1 MDRVLVYVDWENIHY
16 TLEKIYR
23 VDVPALECLKTI
35 IVRAKEYGRPHV
47 EVYYNDHLGRRD
59 HDLGRAIRACGA
71 YAQPISSARV
81 EKNLADTYIATDA
94 IRQYIHQKPSV
105 VIIVSGDNGYSPVL
119 RAIKDEGGE
128 ALIFSFKKSMAN
140 VFQDSMLV
148 DEPIILDE
156 LILPHGTPLAST
168 FELKQES
175 TTSKKP
181 ESTANLVV
189 QLPPPRSVRS
199 QAAPKRVQRT
209 AADFI
214 DSPTSGSAIRIILRL
229 TQALAHE
236 FGENIYTRDNL
247 PAACSSESEEWTP
260 ILDVVHEAIATGKL
274 SVLHKNRTGVAD
286 DYVPNWEHPSVR
298 SVLLAWV
305 AFVEKLRYM
314 APGAAQ
320 DTPKEL
326 ILSQICPSE
335 KEKALYYSPDR
346 ALLEA
351 VMSEAEGIG
360 ALIADTTK
368 TMVRLDADHPLVKT
382 PIRLQIPFQEL
393 PKALQSNIRALEKD
407 IVAISSTGSA
417 RLSALKQR
425 FGKRANTLVDLG
437 VALGLLSPAG
447 ALHDNKTMITSK
459 RTSDPAKTG

>member
-1 MDRVLVYVDWENIHY
+1 M
-16 TLEKIYR
+16 
-23 VDVPALECLKTI
+23 
-35 IVRAKEYGRPHV
+35 
-47 EVYYNDHLGRRD
+47 
-59 HDLGRAIRACGA
+59 
-71 YAQPISSARV
+71 
-81 EKNLADTYIATDA
+81 
-94 IRQYIHQKPSV
+94 
-105 VIIVSGDNGYSPVL
+105 
-119 RAIKDEGGE
+119 
-128 ALIFSFKKSMAN
+128 
-140 VFQDSMLV
+140 
-148 DEPIILDE
+148 
-156 LILPHGTPLAST
+156 
-168 FELKQES
+168 
-175 TTSKKP
+175 
-181 ESTANLVV
+181 
-189 QLPPPRSVRS
+189 
-199 QAAPKRVQRT
+199 
-209 AADFI
+209 
-214 DSPTSGSAIRIILRL
+214 
-229 TQALAHE
+229 
-236 FGENIYTRDNL
+236 
-247 PAACSSESEEWTP
+247 
-260 ILDVVHEAIATGKL
+260 
-274 SVLHKNRTGVAD
+274 
-286 DYVPNWEHPSVR
+286 
-298 SVLLAWV
+298 
-305 AFVEKLRYM
+305 
-314 APGAAQ
+314 
-320 DTPKEL
+320 